1 MADSNSSCNI
11 RVESSRHLS
20 SVDASSSSSS
30 LSLSYTSRQE
40 LSLDVF
46 DRLVDASKEDSMHIA
61 STSRSAHSGVNVD
74 TMSSSSSSKSKS
86 MSMSS
91 FSPCHECLLCF
102 ETVSAHFAESRNTLR
117 SVHCLMFV
125 LLILEVC
132 SPTAPMKS
140 TMVGSIDDDVI
151 LVVFDGG
158 GGVYYVLNIMG
169 CLCCFERLYVL
180 LVY

>member
-1 MADSNSSCNI
+1 MHVTDS
-11 RVESSRHLS
+11 
-20 SVDASSSSSS
+20 
-30 LSLSYTSRQE
+30 Y
-40 LSLDVF
+40 VF
-46 DRLVDASKEDSMHIA
+46 RILFAHCKISPQLKFHIEFQNHSMDIA
-61 STSRSAHSGVNVD
+61 FTSRSAHSGVNVD
-74 TMSSSSSSKSKS
+74 MISSSSSSKCRGN
-86 MSMSS
+86 
-91 FSPCHECLLCF
+91 SPCHECLLCF

-117 SVHCLMFV
+117 LVHCSMFL

-132 SPTAPMKS
+132 SPTASMKS
-140 TMVGSIDDDVI
+140 MMVGSIDDDVI

>member
-1 MADSNSSCNI
+1 VTDSNSSCNI

-46 DRLVDASKEDSMHIA
+46 DRLVDASKEDRMHIA

-74 TMSSSSSSKSKS
+74 MISSSSSSKCRGN
-86 MSMSS
+86 
-91 FSPCHECLLCF
+91 SPCHECLLCF

-117 SVHCLMFV
+117 LVHCSMFL

-140 TMVGSIDDDVI
+140 TMVDSDDDVI

-158 GGVYYVLNIMG
+158 GGVCYVLNIMG
-169 CLCCFERLYVL
+169 CLCCFERLCVL